1 MTATLPQAQDFGTAQ
16 PGMSKPSTLPPA
28 HPLLLLG
35 FLTLTA
41 RFHPQ
46 LVAHHSP
53 PSSNR
58 PSNPLVASEYYASAL
73 KARISGNSGDG
84 LGQASLA
91 RVQAMVMIAIHEWG
105 HCEGSKAFISVGVAI
120 RYAQL
125 LGLEYQDDLDDEP
138 QARSIPFKPGF
149 PQSYEA
155 ERKLSDDSDAFI
167 EQEIRRRTFWA
178 CFILDRYMSNG
189 KHRPQMLRIS
199 DLRVQLPV
207 SERAF
212 LFGDRVRTQIL
223 TEDLDDVDPRT
234 GIQTSRRTSLLLGT
248 NGDARRSPG
257 QSTST
262 PGSYRE
268 PDMDRDG
275 VTSKEGRW
283 EIGPSEGL
291 VSWYIKAID
300 LYGKITRW
308 SCAGGRR

>member
-1 MTATLPQAQDFGTAQ
+1 M
-16 PGMSKPSTLPPA
+16 
-28 HPLLLLG
+28 
-35 FLTLTA
+35 
-41 RFHPQ
+41 
-46 LVAHHSP
+46 
-53 PSSNR
+53 
-58 PSNPLVASEYYASAL
+58 
-73 KARISGNSGDG
+73 I
-84 LGQASLA
+84 
-91 RVQAMVMIAIHEWG
+91 MIALHEWS
-105 HCEGSKAFISVGVAI
+105 HCDGSKAFISLGVAI

-138 QARSIPFKPGF
+138 QARSVPFNPGF
-149 PQSYEA
+149 PQSYEV
-155 ERKLSDDSDAFI
+155 ERKSSDDSDAFI

-178 CFILDRYMSNG
+178 CFILDRYISNG
-189 KHRPQMLRIS
+189 KHRPQMLRVS

-234 GIQTSRRTSLLLGT
+234 GIQTSRRTSLLFGT

-268 PDMDRDG
+268 PDMDRD
-275 VTSKEGRW
+275 VVNSKEGRW

-300 LYGKITRW
+300 LYGKITQW